1 MMKTDRAIN
10 IPEVRSEIIKKYG
23 TYVNCAE
30 KMNVTP
36 TQLSRWMKKP
46 SERFYLLL
54 IEHDLI
60 KPQTGEKDKREKEY
74 FMEEYRKIIE
84 EQGKLL
90 VEQRKTITAM
100 TKILEKMAG
109 KNKEGEKKGNK

>member
-1 MMKTDRAIN
+1 MMKTDKAIN
-10 IPEVRSEIIKKYG
+10 IPEVKTEIIKRYG
-23 TYVNCAE
+23 TFVNCAE
-30 KMNVTP
+30 KMNVSP
-36 TQLSRWMKKP
+36 TQLSRWLKKP

-60 KPQTGEKDKREKEY
+60 KPQKGEKDKREKDY

-100 TKILEKMAG
+100 TKILEKMAE
-109 KNKEGEKKGNK
+109 KNKEGVKERE